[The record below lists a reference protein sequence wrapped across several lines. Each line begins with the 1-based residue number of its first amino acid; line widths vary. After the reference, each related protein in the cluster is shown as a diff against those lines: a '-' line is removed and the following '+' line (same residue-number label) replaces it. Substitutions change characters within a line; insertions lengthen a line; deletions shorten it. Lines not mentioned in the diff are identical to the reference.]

1 MKQIVFYFKR
11 AYNLLENRDKF
22 RIKIISIIQ
31 ILLGVLDLVGVVF
44 IGLLGALSIS
54 GVQSREPGTR
64 VFTVL
69 KFLQLENFSFQ
80 AQTAFLGGIAVIF
93 LVVKTLLNVLLTRRS
108 LFFLSFKS
116 AQISSKL
123 IRDLLGRDIQEIRKR
138 GVQDIL
144 YSCTAG
150 VYGITVGILST
161 GISVFA
167 DLSSIVLIIIGLLAF
182 DPTMALLTCLMF
194 SAIAVIVFKLQQERA
209 RILGAEL
216 GVLAIRSEELISEAL
231 SAYRELVVHDRQNYY
246 IERIKEQR
254 LNLAGIQAEMS
265 FMPQV
270 SKYVIESSV
279 LLGGIA
285 ISAIQFLRLDANH
298 AFATLAIFL
307 AAGSRIAPA
316 VMRLQQNLVFM
327 RNSIGIAEPTFALI
341 EEMYDHDRLDSTSNA
356 DTLRTELIG
365 DFNAG
370 LKMDKVGFRFQDST
384 QDLLSEV
391 DIEVKP
397 GQVVALVGPSGAGK
411 STLVDLMLGIFK
423 PTSGNVFLSGL
434 QPLLAIKKWPGKIS
448 YVPQDVLI
456 AKASLLENVALGF
469 PISEI
474 DRDEV
479 LKVLKLARL
488 EELIDYENP
497 NLSEPIQERGSN
509 LSGGQR
515 QRIGI
520 ARALY
525 TNPGLLILD
534 EATSAL
540 DVTTESEISEALQD
554 LKGNVTV
561 VLVAHRLSTVRDA
574 DLVLYMDKG
583 EIVAR
588 GTFEE
593 VRNSVPDFDRQ
604 AKLMGL

>member
-1 MKQIVFYFKR
+1 MREIISYFKR
-11 AYNLLENRDKF
+11 AYNLLEYRDKN
-22 RIKIISIIQ
+22 RVKAISLVQ
-31 ILLGVLDLVGVVF
+31 VLLGVLDLLGVLF

-69 KFLQLENFSFQ
+69 RFLNLENFSFQ
-80 AQTAFLGGIAVIF
+80 TQTAFLGGIAVMF
-93 LVVKTLLNVLLTRRS
+93 LIVKTILSVLLTRRS
-108 LFFLSFKS
+108 LFFLSLKS

-161 GISVFA
+161 GVSLFA
-167 DLSSIVLIIIGLLAF
+167 DISSIVLIIIALLAF
-182 DPTMALLTCLMF
+182 DPTMALLTCLLF
-194 SAIAVIVFKLQQERA
+194 STIAIIIFKVQQERA
-209 RILGAEL
+209 RFLGAEL
-216 GVLAIRSEELISEAL
+216 GIMAVKSEEMISEAL

-246 IERIKEQR
+246 IENIKEQR
-254 LNLAGIQAEMS
+254 LNLAGTQAEMS

-298 AFATLAIFL
+298 AFATLAMFL

-316 VMRLQQNLVFM
+316 VMRLQQNLVYM
-327 RNSIGIAEPTFALI
+327 RNSIGIAELTFDLI
-341 EEMYDHDRLDSTSNA
+341 EEMYSH
-356 DTLRTELIG
+356 ELLEAASDEEILSSESIG

-370 LKMDKVGFRFQDST
+370 VEMQKVSFRFKDAT
-384 QDLLSEV
+384 EDLLSEV
-391 DIEVKP
+391 DIRVKP
-397 GQVVALVGPSGAGK
+397 GQVVALVGPSGSGK
-411 STLVDLMLGIFK
+411 STLVDLMLGILK
-423 PTSGNVFLSGL
+423 PTSGRVLLSGVT
-434 QPLLAIKKWPGKIS
+434 PLLAIKKWPGKIS
-448 YVPQDVLI
+448 YVPQEVLI
-456 AKASLLENVALGF
+456 SKTSLLQNVALGF
-469 PISEI
+469 PASEVN
-474 DRDEV
+474 RDQV
-479 LKVLKLARL
+479 LKALRTAKL
-488 EELIDYENP
+488 EELIDESNP
-497 NLSEPIQERGSN
+497 NLSQPIQERGSN

-540 DVTTESEISEALQD
+540 DVTTESEISDALQD
-554 LKGNVTV
+554 LKGKVTV
-561 VLVAHRLSTVRDA
+561 ILVAHRLSTVRTA
-574 DLVLYMDKG
+574 DLVIYVENG
-583 EIVAR
+583 TIITR

-593 VRNSVPDFDRQ
+593 VRAAVPQFDRQ
-604 AKLMGL
+604 AGLLGL